1 MNKNRNKSVMN
12 NKDLALSDKVITE
25 FEIFKSRVANAVLHY
40 MEAQSDADLVE
51 CLEKANS
58 FLVNIS
64 SQMEK
69 VFNNEKEISEDE
81 NDMFEISD
89 DLFST
94 IQQTSSSTIH

>member
-25 FEIFKSRVANAVLHY
+25 FEIFKSRVANAVLNY
-40 MEAQSDADLVE
+40 MEAQSDSDLVE
-51 CLEKANS
+51 CLEKANI

-69 VFNNEKEISEDE
+69 VFNNEKEISKDE
-81 NDMFEISD
+81 NDMFEIGD
-89 DLFST
+89 DLFSN
-94 IQQTSSSTIH
+94 IHQTSSSTIH